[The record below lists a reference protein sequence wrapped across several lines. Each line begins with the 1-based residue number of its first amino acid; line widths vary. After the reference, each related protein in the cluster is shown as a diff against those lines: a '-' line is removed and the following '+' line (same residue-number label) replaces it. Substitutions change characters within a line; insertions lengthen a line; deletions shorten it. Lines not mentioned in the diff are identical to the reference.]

1 MDNVSDMIL
10 ITQLQVKDEQQVLPL
25 GQEQINS
32 SVFVNASMQNVSKR
46 VNRNGNKM
54 VNAWKNEDA
63 FVEDKIIIIESCS
76 VE

>member
-10 ITQLQVKDEQQVLPL
+10 ITQLQVKDKQQVLPL

-32 SVFVNASMQNVSKR
+32 DVFVNASMQNVNKR

-54 VNAWKNEDA
+54 VNAWKNEDV

>member
-32 SVFVNASMQNVSKR
+32 DVFVNASIQNVNKR

>member
-10 ITQLQVKDEQQVLPL
+10 ITQLQVKDKQQVLPL

-32 SVFVNASMQNVSKR
+32 DVFVNASIQNVNKR
-46 VNRNGNKM
+46 VNQNGNKM